1 MNRYTGIGLIAAL
14 VLLLDQWTKQL
25 TIKYISFDQVIPVIS
40 GFFNLVHVR
49 NRGAAFGFLNNPDT
63 SWQVWFFIGVSL
75 VASVVILYIAR
86 SAKKEDRLLFLALGL
101 VLGGALGNLV
111 DRVLLGE
118 VVDFLDVYYRTW
130 HWPSFNVADSA
141 ICLGAFLTF
150 IFMLKDGKGKTGEGD
165 TGKSA
170 CGPRQSL

>member
-14 VLLLDQWTKQL
+14 VVLLDQWTKQL
-25 TIKYISFDQVIPVIS
+25 TVKYISFDQVIPVIS

-75 VASVVILYIAR
+75 VASAVILYIAK
-86 SAKKEDRLLFLALGL
+86 SARKEDRLLFVGLGL
-101 VLGGALGNLV
+101 VLGGAVGNLI

-118 VVDFLDVYYRTW
+118 VVDFLDVYYRNW

-141 ICLGAFLTF
+141 ICLGAFLTL
-150 IFMLKDGKGKTGEGD
+150 IVILKDGKGEKNG
-165 TGKSA
+165 
-170 CGPRQSL
+170 